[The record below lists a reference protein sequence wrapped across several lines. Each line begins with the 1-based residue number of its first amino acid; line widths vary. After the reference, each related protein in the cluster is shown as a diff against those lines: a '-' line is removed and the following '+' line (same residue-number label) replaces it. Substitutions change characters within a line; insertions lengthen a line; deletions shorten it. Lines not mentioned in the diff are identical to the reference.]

1 VSGSSNIK
9 KNKKPDTDAYRKVVL
24 SKRKY
29 KIYLLVT
36 KRFMN
41 QSQVAEAQGI
51 RRQTVNEHVK
61 SLEIL
66 GLIKPIDRNAN
77 PKFYKST
84 DIVPVTSGKSGKAF
98 TSVVSRSAKKVSRR
112 VGKPYIMVKDKKT
125 GHFKGKRKGRNGGY
139 YRDYDT
145 LVSVNGKR
153 IPVLRLHRL
162 AYACNIL
169 REAERKIPW
178 KREGAPNGMQQWVLR
193 RRFTNAKTE
202 IDELRKLNITF
213 VRQKTK
219 RTDKIVIYLPQK
231 YLFEHEL
238 EIAQKILEEFA
249 WVARNWFVNEFKI
262 GLSLALMHCPME
274 IARELIEPGMKQFL
288 SKHGMVKIKTS
299 RGFAIVDESQTGFP
313 EKEYNTIEEMKADL
327 NAPDRILS
335 LEDDMRMTTNMMRQM
350 SEMQKAMME
359 TQKNTMN
366 MIQELTQSQKSL
378 AETVSQISGIQ
389 QKKNKR
395 IDEEN
400 KERGMF

>member
-1 VSGSSNIK
+1 M
-9 KNKKPDTDAYRKVVL
+9 
-24 SKRKY
+24 
-29 KIYLLVT
+29 T
-36 KRFMN
+36 KRFLN
-41 QSQVAEAQGI
+41 QSQIADAQGI

-84 DIVPVTSGKSGKAF
+84 NIIPVTSGKSGKAF
-98 TSVVSRSAKKVSRR
+98 TSVVSRSAKQVSRR

-125 GHFKGKRKGRNGGY
+125 GHFKGKRRGRNGGY
-139 YRDYDT
+139 HRDYDT
-145 LVSVNGKR
+145 LVSVDGKR
-153 IPVLRLHRL
+153 IPVLRIHRL

-169 REAERKIPW
+169 CEPVKKIPW
-178 KREGAPNGMQQWVLR
+178 KAEGAPNGMQQWVLR
-193 RRFTNAKTE
+193 HRFTNTKTE

-219 RTDKIVIYLPQK
+219 KTDKIVIYLPQK

-238 EIAQKILEEFA
+238 EIAQKILEEYA

-288 SKHGMVKIKTS
+288 NKHGMIKIKTS
-299 RGFAIVDESQTGFP
+299 RGYAIVDESQTGFP

-335 LEDDMRMTTNMMRQM
+335 LEDDMRRTTAMMRQM
-350 SEMQKAMME
+350 SQMQKEMIE
-359 TQKNTMN
+359 TQKQMQSDQKELITN
-366 MIQELTQSQKSL
+366 MSEFMGFRRKL
-378 AETVSQISGIQ
+378 E
-389 QKKNKR
+389 KR
-395 IDEEN
+395 LEKDGTDMY
-400 KERGMF
+400 R